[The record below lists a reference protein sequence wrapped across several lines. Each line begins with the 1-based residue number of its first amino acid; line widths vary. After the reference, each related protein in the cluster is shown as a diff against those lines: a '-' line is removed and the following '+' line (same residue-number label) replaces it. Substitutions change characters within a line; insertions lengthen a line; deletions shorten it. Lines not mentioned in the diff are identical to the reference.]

1 MLKSTKTDIFAILSI
16 LVIFLCILPFFF
28 LHQGLFT
35 IDTGREL
42 YISQQVAQGNVLYKD
57 ILNIYGPFAYQLNAL
72 LFLIFGESINTL
84 YIFGIVNSFFI
95 LTSIYLLAKEFL
107 NTKYSLL
114 ITIITMFSL
123 VFQTFLF
130 NSNITYSYGL
140 IYGLSTFLVS
150 ALFLIKYIKSEK
162 VNYAYFSCIFAGISI
177 INKYE
182 FILHPLALLIVFL
195 FLKPLKIKDIF
206 KSFLCFISFPIISF
220 AFLFVQGLT
229 ILDVTSAYNIM
240 STMAKSETMNHFYSL
255 HGCFFDPKS
264 YFKLITKSPI
274 YTFFGMLPLINII
287 LSLVFFKKLKQ
298 DKAKLILCIIS
309 VFAAFKFTI
318 FLKIDHMGAFF
329 FPLCFLTFF
338 VLANEKFSK
347 LFNYLFL
354 SYLVI
359 IFAYADFNS
368 LKLKTHLLET
378 PKGNVYTYSKDKMM
392 MEIPINFII
401 NNAKKDDKV
410 LVVPEGAF
418 INYATDKETDNQ
430 YINLDPLYYLD
441 TFNEEEVINHFTT
454 NNIMDYIVILPISTT
469 EYGYRNFCSYAQ
481 RFCEMIDNEY
491 KLVEEKDT
499 IKIYERK

>member
-162 VNYAYFSCIFAGISI
+162 VNYAYFSCI
-177 INKYE
+177 
-182 FILHPLALLIVFL
+182 LLKTVQK
-195 FLKPLKIKDIF
+195 LKMLK
-206 KSFLCFISFPIISF
+206 
-220 AFLFVQGLT
+220 V
-229 ILDVTSAYNIM
+229 
-240 STMAKSETMNHFYSL
+240 H
-255 HGCFFDPKS
+255 
-264 YFKLITKSPI
+264 KLIHK
-274 YTFFGMLPLINII
+274 N
-287 LSLVFFKKLKQ
+287 
-298 DKAKLILCIIS
+298 
-309 VFAAFKFTI
+309 
-318 FLKIDHMGAFF
+318 
-329 FPLCFLTFF
+329 
-338 VLANEKFSK
+338 
-347 LFNYLFL
+347 
-354 SYLVI
+354 
-359 IFAYADFNS
+359 
-368 LKLKTHLLET
+368 
-378 PKGNVYTYSKDKMM
+378 
-392 MEIPINFII
+392 
-401 NNAKKDDKV
+401 
-410 LVVPEGAF
+410 
-418 INYATDKETDNQ
+418 
-430 YINLDPLYYLD
+430 
-441 TFNEEEVINHFTT
+441 
-454 NNIMDYIVILPISTT
+454 
-469 EYGYRNFCSYAQ
+469 R
-481 RFCEMIDNEY
+481 
-491 KLVEEKDT
+491 
-499 IKIYERK
+499 